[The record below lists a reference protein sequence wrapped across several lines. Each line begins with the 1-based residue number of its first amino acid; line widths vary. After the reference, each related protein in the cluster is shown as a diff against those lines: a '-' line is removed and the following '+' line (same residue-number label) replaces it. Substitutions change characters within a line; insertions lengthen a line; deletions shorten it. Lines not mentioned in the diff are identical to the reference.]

1 MYLRK
6 FCLLFMLVG
15 SAPLNAA
22 AQTLINPDISAI
34 ADMRYAYRNDVA
46 AQLVDQENVA
56 FQFHELEVNI
66 SGYLN
71 PYSRAD
77 VFLAI
82 HGVAGPVELEEVYGT
97 LLRGLPVQLRF
108 GKYFLDFGRINQM
121 HIHQMGWLERPLMLQ
136 SFFGEEGAQVI
147 GIQASRL
154 QGIGD
159 TAVRLS
165 LNGFRSDF
173 FEHHEEEAEGEAEAH
188 GAQGKTRV
196 GGSGRLSLFRDI
208 GATSGVEVGTS
219 YLYAVYD
226 IDENVATQTAGVD
239 FVYKWVPD
247 NYKRFKLMGEAV
259 MDDRE
264 VVTDTLGT
272 VTNVTAYGAF
282 ADAEV
287 RFRKQW
293 DVGAFVDWS
302 ESAFEPD
309 VAATSYGGYIGFMPV
324 EETLRFSV
332 VYRYG
337 ESDEIDGNTNSVIF
351 QVLWGLG
358 PHKPHAF

>member
-1 MYLRK
+1 MYLRR
-6 FCLLFMLVG
+6 FYLLFMLVG
-15 SAPLNAA
+15 SAPLDAA
-22 AQTLINPDISAI
+22 AQSLINPDISAI
-34 ADMRYAYRNDVA
+34 ADMRYAYRNDLA
-46 AQLVDQENVA
+46 AQLLDQENLD
-56 FQFHELEVNI
+56 FHFEELEINI

-82 HGVAGPVELEEVYGT
+82 HGVAGPVELEEAYGT
-97 LLRGLPVQLRF
+97 LLRGLPVQLKF

-121 HIHQMGWLERPLMLQ
+121 HIHQMGWLDRPLMLQ

-159 TAVRLS
+159 NAVRIS
-165 LNGFRSDF
+165 LNAFRSDF
-173 FEHHEEEAEGEAEAH
+173 FENPTEEQEE
-188 GAQGKTRV
+188 GAQEKAKI
-196 GGSGRLSLFRDI
+196 GGSGRLSLYRDI
-208 GATSGVEVGTS
+208 GETSGLEIGAS
-219 YLYAVYD
+219 YLQAVYD
-226 IDENVATQTAGVD
+226 IDENVTTQTAGVD

-247 NYKRFKLMGEAV
+247 TYKRFKLIAEAM

-293 DVGAFVDWS
+293 DVGTFVDWS
-302 ESAFEPD
+302 ESAFDSEI
-309 VAATSYGGYIGFMPV
+309 AATV
-324 EETLRFSV
+324 VWRLRRFHARRGNASLQRRLSV
-332 VYRYG
+332 RHFG
-337 ESDEIDGNTNSVIF
+337 RDRWE
-351 QVLWGLG
+351 
-358 PHKPHAF
+358 H